1 MVSEPRATHTRQF
14 NRRAAAEPCHRTLQ
28 NRRFTA
34 SVEQLLSGRTMKSE
48 RMCRI
53 LAGVLSGKKIAK
65 LTSVYN
71 VLSNWEASLGNVSV
85 TDSFW

>member
-1 MVSEPRATHTRQF
+1 
-14 NRRAAAEPCHRTLQ
+14 
-28 NRRFTA
+28 
-34 SVEQLLSGRTMKSE
+34 MKNE
-48 RMCRI
+48 RMRRI

-71 VLSNWEASLGNVSV
+71 NGLSNWEASLGNVSV